1 MSIKPR
7 FYALAVLSLGVFL
20 SANVSA
26 DIVISDNF
34 DGTAGTGPALQVIAN
49 GAQGG
54 GGSFDNSTGLV
65 IAGMTDGSTSATGF
79 NNTDL
84 VDVSSEVVAIKADF
98 QIDSVENLL
107 FSRSNGF
114 FLGLVTNNDFS
125 ATAGATDPTGDG
137 LYNNNNVDAVGLL
150 INSATSTTSAID
162 EARIVSDGASLNT
175 TLASL
180 TLPESADE
188 LEDFA
193 AAVEDGF
200 TFSITLNADETIDVS
215 TTGLLADINETGLA
229 LTGDVSFADFVANG
243 VGVNATF
250 QGGGGQ
256 FTAGSVSVHL
266 EAIPEPSSLALL
278 GLTTL
283 GLVARRRR

>member
-1 MSIKPR
+1 M
-7 FYALAVLSLGVFL
+7 
-20 SANVSA
+20 
-26 DIVISDNF
+26 
-34 DGTAGTGPALQVIAN
+34 
-49 GAQGG
+49 
-54 GGSFDNSTGLV
+54 
-65 IAGMTDGSTSATGF
+65 
-79 NNTDL
+79 
-84 VDVSSEVVAIKADF
+84 
-98 QIDSVENLL
+98 
-107 FSRSNGF
+107 
-114 FLGLVTNNDFS
+114 
-125 ATAGATDPTGDG
+125 
-137 LYNNNNVDAVGLL
+137 YNNNNVDAVGLL

-162 EARIVSDGASLNT
+162 EARIVSDGDSAPNT

-180 TLPESADE
+180 TLPASADE
-188 LEDFA
+188 LENFA
-193 AAVEDGF
+193 EAVEDGF

>member
-26 DIVISDNF
+26 DVVILDNF
-34 DGTAGTGPALQVIAN
+34 DGTPGTGPALQEIAN
-49 GAQGG
+49 GAGG
-54 GGSFDNSTGLV
+54 GGGTFNNATGV
-65 IAGMTDGSTSATGF
+65 VTAGSTDGSTSATGF
-79 NNTDL
+79 NNTGL
-84 VDVSSEVVAIKADF
+84 VGVSSEVVAIKADF
-98 QIDSVENLL
+98 VIDSVENLL
-107 FSRSNGF
+107 FTRSNGF
-114 FLGLVTNNDFS
+114 FLGLVNG
-125 ATAGATDPTGDG
+125 AGATDPTGDG
-137 LYNNNNVDAVGLL
+137 LYNNNNTNGIGLL

-162 EARIVSDGASLNT
+162 EARIVSDGASANT

-180 TLPESADE
+180 TLPASADAV
-188 LEDFA
+188 A
-193 AAVEDGF
+193 AIEDGF

-250 QGGGGQ
+250 QGGGGG